1 MGKKDKN
8 IDIFEILDFA
18 VNNKILTVN
27 DVFSYFGISR
37 TELSDENFSTLNN
50 IINKNRI
57 IFKYE
62 NLNKMMARDKIAFIF
77 TEKEEEKYAEI
88 KIEVTTEIEKKD
100 LQDII
105 EKI

>member
-1 MGKKDKN
+1 MTKKGKN

-27 DVFSYFGISR
+27 DVLFYFGISR
-37 TELSDENFSTLNN
+37 ADLSNENYSTLND
-50 IINKNRI
+50 IINKNKI

-62 NLNKMMARDKIAFIF
+62 NLNKMAARDKIAFIF
-77 TEKEEEKYAEI
+77 TEKEKEENVEI
-88 KIEVTTEIEKKD
+88 KIEVTSEKEKKD
-100 LQDII
+100 LIDII

>member
-1 MGKKDKN
+1 MIKKGEN

-37 TELSDENFSTLNN
+37 DELSDENYLTLNN
-50 IINKNRI
+50 IINKNKI

-77 TEKEEEKYAEI
+77 TEKEKDENSEEIII
-88 KIEVTTEIEKKD
+88 KIVGNGN
-100 LQDII
+100 
-105 EKI
+105 

>member
-1 MGKKDKN
+1 MIKKEKN

-27 DVFSYFGISR
+27 DVFFYFGISR
-37 TELSDENFSTLNN
+37 DEISDENFTTLNN
-50 IINKNRI
+50 IINKNKI

-77 TEKEEEKYAEI
+77 TEKEKEENVEI
-88 KIEVTTEIEKKD
+88 KIEVTSKKDKKD
-100 LQDII
+100 LIDII

>member
-1 MGKKDKN
+1 M
-8 IDIFEILDFA
+8 
-18 VNNKILTVN
+18 N

-37 TELSDENFSTLNN
+37 AELSNENYSTLND
-50 IINKNRI
+50 IINKNKI

-77 TEKEEEKYAEI
+77 TEKEEEKNSEI
-88 KIEVTTEIEKKD
+88 KIEVTTEKEKKD
-100 LQDII
+100 LVDII

>member
-1 MGKKDKN
+1 MTKKGEN

-37 TELSDENFSTLNN
+37 DELSDENYLTLNN
-50 IINKNRI
+50 IINKNKI

-62 NLNKMMARDKIAFIF
+62 NLNRMTARDKIAFIF
-77 TEKEEEKYAEI
+77 TEKEKDENVEI
-88 KIEVTTEIEKKD
+88 KIEVTSEKEKKD
-100 LQDII
+100 LIDII

>member
-1 MGKKDKN
+1 MIKKGKN

-37 TELSDENFSTLNN
+37 AELSNENYSTLND
-50 IINKNRI
+50 IINKNKI

-77 TEKEEEKYAEI
+77 TEKEEEKNAEI
-88 KIEVTTEIEKKD
+88 KIEVTTEKEKKD
-100 LQDII
+100 LIDII

>member
-1 MGKKDKN
+1 MIKKDKN

-37 TELSDENFSTLNN
+37 AELSDENFSTLND
-50 IINKNRI
+50 IINKNKI

-62 NLNKMMARDKIAFIF
+62 NLNKMLARDKIAFIF
-77 TEKEEEKYAEI
+77 TEKEKEENVEI
-88 KIEVTTEIEKKD
+88 KIEVTSEKEKKD
-100 LQDII
+100 LIDVIK
-105 EKI
+105 KI